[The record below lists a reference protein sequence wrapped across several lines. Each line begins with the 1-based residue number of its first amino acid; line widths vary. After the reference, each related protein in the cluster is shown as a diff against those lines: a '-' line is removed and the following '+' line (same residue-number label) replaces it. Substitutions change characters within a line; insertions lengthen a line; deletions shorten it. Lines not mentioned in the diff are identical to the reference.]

1 MNDFNFNG
9 KSHNSY
15 IDKAINGNGQEKAAF
30 TLEAMRR
37 LRDRDILNQHVIE
50 IGPGGGSSV
59 DIISDSFEKGEQ
71 DGVNLHMSFLEL
83 EGIESEGLKLA
94 QERLAEFAT
103 SSFHQGDAKNLY
115 SIFGNE
121 VDVVAASAV
130 LHEVYSYG
138 GGYGALDVTFG
149 EITNAL
155 KPGGFFAYRDVLS
168 VNRLSQHE
176 RTRHVYDR
184 EAWVRFTQLFLTHY
198 LSEAEHPYHR
208 HEDMLI
214 FEQDSTRVDLSDV
227 DMTKN
232 LSIEA
237 PIGLLREI
245 QRHYITLR
253 DYVWREG
260 SLGVTPVLE
269 GVNSS
274 DWVDIKRGHKRVHFT
289 STLHDPLLDAL
300 SEASDDGVESRIV
313 DGDIFDSTSEVL
325 LGRFLRKVCD
335 GDKESTA
342 IWSNWLSREGSETY
356 VYMTLNKLIG
366 AVAVQSF
373 TASQGAKIL
382 LPVKSEDVAVAPR
395 AYYNRFLQGRLSNP
409 ILDGKQMVLF
419 ESIDTSDQS
428 SANEKKVAEALNTM
442 SAHCSKEVLSEIYD
456 PIRRMF

>member
-1 MNDFNFNG
+1 MD
-9 KSHNSY
+9 
-15 IDKAINGNGQEKAAF
+15 
-30 TLEAMRR
+30 R
-37 LRDRDILNQHVIE
+37 LRNKDVTTQHIVE

-59 DIISDSFEKGEQ
+59 DIISESFEKGEQ
-71 DGVNLHMSFLEL
+71 DGVSLHMSFLEL
-83 EGIESEGLKLA
+83 EGVESKGLIRA

-121 VDVVAASAV
+121 VDIVAASAV

-138 GGYGALDVTFG
+138 GGYGALDTTFG
-149 EITNAL
+149 NITNTL
-155 KPGGFFAYRDVLS
+155 KPGGYFAYRDVLS
-168 VNRLSQHE
+168 VDRLSQHE

-184 EAWVRFTQLFLTHY
+184 EAWVRFTKLFLTHY
-198 LSEAEHPYHR
+198 LTEAEHPYHR

-214 FEQDSTRVDLSDV
+214 FEQDSARIDLNDV

-232 LSIEA
+232 LSVEA
-237 PIGLLREI
+237 PIGLLREV

-253 DYVWREG
+253 DHVWRKG

-269 GVNSS
+269 GANSS

-289 STLHDPLLDAL
+289 STLRDPLLDAL
-300 SEASDDGVESRIV
+300 SEAADDGESRIV

-335 GDKESTA
+335 KEESSTA
-342 IWSNWLSREGSETY
+342 IWTDWLNREGSETY

-366 AVAVQSF
+366 AVAIQSF
-373 TASQGAKIL
+373 TVSDGAKIL
-382 LPVKSEDVAVAPR
+382 LPVKAEDVAIAPR
-395 AYYNRFLQGRLSNP
+395 VYYNRFLQGRLSNP

-419 ESIDTSDQS
+419 EAVDTSDQS
-428 SANEKKVAEALNTM
+428 SANEEKVAEALNTI
-442 SAHCSKEVLSEIYD
+442 SVHCSKEVLSDIYD
-456 PIRRMF
+456 PIRKMF